1 MNNAWFNPMLYG
13 WIPGTFIGVMGG
25 VEGVLIGILASK
37 GKAKKFIF
45 TFHFSL
51 IGISLLLLISGIIAL
66 ISKQPYGVW
75 YGLSLAGMIGTIVLG
90 SLTPVVLRRFKE
102 AEMRKTMSQDI

>member
-1 MNNAWFNPMLYG
+1 MNNAWFNPNLYG
-13 WIPGTFIGVMGG
+13 WIPGTFIGVMAGLEG
-25 VEGVLIGILASK
+25 ALIGVLASR
-37 GKAKKFIF
+37 GKAKKFILA
-45 TFHFSL
+45 FHFSI

-75 YGLSLAGMIGTIVLG
+75 YGLSLAGMLGTIILG
-90 SLTPVVLRRFKE
+90 SLTPVVLRKFKD

>member
-1 MNNAWFNPMLYG
+1 MNNAWFDPMLYG
-13 WIPGTFIGVMGG
+13 WIPGTFIGVMAG
-25 VEGVLIGILASK
+25 VEGALIGMLASK
-37 GKAKKFIF
+37 GKAKKLIF

-90 SLTPVVLRRFKE
+90 SLTSVILKR
-102 AEMRKTMSQDI
+102 